1 MTLTESRRVTPAG
14 IARAAQGISQVFSH
28 TPVVQHDDLDAW
40 LGARVSCKVES
51 LGPLRS
57 FKGRGGDWFMKQRI
71 ATGPVV
77 AASAGNFGQALAYA
91 ARAAGVPCTMFASVH
106 ASPLKVAR
114 MRALGATV
122 LQEGADFDAAKD
134 AARAFGLQH
143 GIDFV
148 EDGQALAITEGAG
161 SIAVEL
167 ANAVTLDTL
176 LVPLGNGALLA
187 GVATWMRAVSPQ
199 TRIVGVVAEGAPAML
214 RALTG
219 IQVDTNEPVQTI
231 ADGIAVRVPVKEA
244 VDDLRGLFDD
254 LVAVSEEA
262 ITAAMR
268 GLIAHAGLIVEPA
281 GVVGIAALLTA
292 AHGAYGERVGTILCG
307 GNVTTEQ
314 LSAWGVLRAA
324 VGAQA

>member
-1 MTLTESRRVTPAG
+1 MTLVETRRVTAAG
-14 IARAAQGISQVFSH
+14 IARAARGISPAFLH
-28 TPVVQHDDLDAW
+28 TPVVQHDDMDDW
-40 LGARVSCKVES
+40 LGARVVAKVES

-57 FKGRGGDWFMKQRI
+57 FKGRGGDWFMRQRSS
-71 ATGPVV
+71 TGPVC

-91 ARAAGVPCTMFASVH
+91 ARQAQVACTMFASRH
-106 ASPLKVAR
+106 ASPLKLAR
-114 MRALGATV
+114 MKALGATV
-122 LQEGADFDAAKD
+122 IQDGEDFDAAKD
-134 AARAFGLQH
+134 AARVYARTN
-143 GIDFV
+143 GIEFV

-199 TRIVGVVAEGAPAML
+199 TRVVGVVAEGAPAMM

-219 IQVDTNEPVQTI
+219 IQVDTHVAVHTI
-231 ADGIAVRVPVKEA
+231 ADGIAVRVPVLDA
-244 VDDLRGLFDD
+244 VNDLRGLADD
-254 LVAVSEEA
+254 VVAVSEGA
-262 ITAAMR
+262 IVAAMR
-268 GLIAHAGLIVEPA
+268 GMISHLGLVVEPA

-292 AHGAYGERVGTILCG
+292 AHGTYGERVGTILCG

-314 LSAWGVLRAA
+314 LSEWGVLRAG
-324 VGAQA
+324 VE

>member
-1 MTLTESRRVTPAG
+1 MTLVEARRVTPAG
-14 IARAAQGISQVFSH
+14 IARAAQGISPVFTH

-40 LGARVSCKVES
+40 LGARISCKVES

-57 FKGRGGDWFMKQRI
+57 FKGRGGDWFMKQRT

-106 ASPLKVAR
+106 ANALKVER

-122 LQEGADFDAAKD
+122 MQQGEDFDAAKD
-134 AARAFGLQH
+134 AARAYGVQH
-143 GIDFV
+143 GVEFV
-148 EDGQALAITEGAG
+148 EDGKALAITEGAG

-199 TRIVGVVAEGAPAML
+199 TRIVGVVAAGAPAMM

-219 IQVDTNEPVQTI
+219 IQVDTSAAVQTI
-231 ADGIAVRVPVKEA
+231 ADGIAVRVPVPEA
-244 VDDLRGLFDD
+244 VDDLRD
-254 LVAVSEEA
+254 LADEIIAVDEPA
-262 ITAAMR
+262 ILSAMR
-268 GLIAHAGLIVEPA
+268 GLVAHVGLIVEPA
-281 GVVGIAALLTA
+281 GAVGIAALTAA
-292 AHGAYGERVGTILCG
+292 AHGTYGERVGTILCG
-307 GNVTTEQ
+307 GNVTTAQ
-314 LSAWGVLRAA
+314 MHAWNLLRTP
-324 VGAQA
+324 VG